1 MYEKERLESDILRTV
16 TYVDVSLAGT
26 GFDEDTLTMSSGKEF
41 SLIKT
46 VGGKVS
52 TTQCVCG

>member
-1 MYEKERLESDILRTV
+1 MLLTL
-16 TYVDVSLAGT
+16 TYLVFLPLAT
-26 GFDEDTLTMSSGKEF
+26 GFDEDTLTISSGKEF

-52 TTQCVCG
+52 AAAFT

>member
-1 MYEKERLESDILRTV
+1 MTNQV
-16 TYVDVSLAGT
+16 FGALAT
-26 GFDEDTLTMSSGKEF
+26 GFDEDTLTISSGKEF

-52 TTQCVCG
+52 AAFIWQNAAKCMPRLGM